1 MTKQEQFLYIVQ
13 TTILANGIN
22 LTASGDETAKKY
34 RHEYSATGVL
44 ILMDE
49 AVRASGLIP
58 DSLSA
63 YEAANEFCGFMLSN
77 LKEIEEEAS
86 GKKMTVPHWFARH

>member
-1 MTKQEQFLYIVQ
+1 MTKQEQFLCIVQ

-22 LTASGDETAKKY
+22 LSTSGAEDAKKY
-34 RHEYSATGVL
+34 RHVYSATGVL

-63 YEAANEFCGFMLSN
+63 YEAANEFCGFMLGN
-77 LKEIEEEAS
+77 LKEAEEEAS
-86 GKKMTVPHWFARH
+86 GKKMTVPYWFARH